1 VRLKGSRL
9 SVVHDASK
17 IARVAALI
25 KPKAV
30 IVTAD
35 DFGLSREVNAG
46 VIRAHREGILTG
58 TSLMVAGAAR
68 DEAAALAH
76 ENPALD
82 VGLHLVVCRGHAV
95 NPAAASAGLTDQ
107 SGEFARNPT
116 LAGMRYFFNRRMRTI
131 LGDEIR
137 AQIEL
142 HLKLIGSLKHLDGHL
157 NFHVHPTIADLTVAL
172 AVEYGIPCIR
182 LPREPVWTTLALARD
197 HAARKLIEAVIFRSL
212 ARRTRRLLDERGI
225 RTTDWLFG
233 LHQSGHLSEDYVAGV
248 LRRLRPG
255 TTEIYFHP
263 ATDVGAIPP
272 AAEAQA
278 EVAILTNA
286 RIREAIVSA
295 GAQLTNFAELAL
307 R

>member
-1 VRLKGSRL
+1 M
-9 SVVHDASK
+9 SVIHDARK
-17 IARVAALI
+17 IARVAAVI

-46 VIRAHREGILTG
+46 VLRAHREGILTG

-68 DEAAALAH
+68 DEAATLAH
-76 ENPALD
+76 EHPALD
-82 VGLHLVVCRGHAV
+82 VGLHIVVCSGHAV
-95 NPAAASAGLTDQ
+95 SPAAVSAGLTDR

-116 LAGMRYFFNRRMRTI
+116 LAGLRYFFNRRIRTI
-131 LGDEIR
+131 LRDEIR

-142 HLKLIGSLKHLDGHL
+142 HLKLVGTLKHLDGHL
-157 NFHVHPTIADLTVAL
+157 NFHVHPTIADLMLAL
-172 AVEYGIPCIR
+172 AVEYQIPCIR

-197 HAARKLIEAVIFRSL
+197 HAGRKLVEAVIFRSL

-233 LHQSGHLSEDYVAGV
+233 LHQTGHQSEEYVAGV

-263 ATDVGAIPP
+263 AADVGAIPP
-272 AAEAQA
+272 PAAAQA
-278 EVAILTNA
+278 EVAILTSP
-286 RIREAIVSA
+286 RIRAVLDAS
-295 GAQLTNFAELAL
+295 GAQLTNFAAIARLAP
-307 R
+307 